1 MLKKDGSWRF
11 CIDYIKLNAITV
23 KNRFP
28 TPLIE
33 EILDELAGTKY
44 FTKLDMR
51 SRYHHVRMKPED
63 EYKTAFKTHQGHY
76 QFKVMPFGLTNAP
89 ATFQCIMNDV
99 LAPFLR
105 KFVMVFLDDI
115 LIYSPDFDTHLQHL
129 ASVLEKLREH
139 QLYMKASKCS
149 FAQTK
154 LEYLGHIISDV
165 GVATDPSKIEAMLKW
180 PEPTTVTK
188 LRGFLGLTGY
198 YRKFVHHYGLIA
210 QPLTQLLKKKQFHW
224 SPEAQQAFDQLKQ
237 AMTTTPVLA
246 LPNFTE
252 PFVVE
257 TDRSD
262 VGIGAVLMQHGQPVA
277 YLSKAVAKHHKQLS
291 IYEKEF
297 LALIMVVEKWR
308 QYLQHQE
315 FTIRTDHK
323 SLNYLTEQNL
333 HSDMQRKAMNRLM
346 GLQCRERT

>member
-1 MLKKDGSWRF
+1 
-11 CIDYIKLNAITV
+11 
-23 KNRFP
+23 
-28 TPLIE
+28 
-33 EILDELAGTKY
+33 
-44 FTKLDMR
+44 
-51 SRYHHVRMKPED
+51 
-63 EYKTAFKTHQGHY
+63 
-76 QFKVMPFGLTNAP
+76 
-89 ATFQCIMNDV
+89 
-99 LAPFLR
+99 
-105 KFVMVFLDDI
+105 MVFMDDI

-246 LPNFTE
+246 LPNFT
-252 PFVVE
+252 
-257 TDRSD
+257 
-262 VGIGAVLMQHGQPVA
+262 
-277 YLSKAVAKHHKQLS
+277 
-291 IYEKEF
+291 
-297 LALIMVVEKWR
+297 
-308 QYLQHQE
+308 
-315 FTIRTDHK
+315 
-323 SLNYLTEQNL
+323 
-333 HSDMQRKAMNRLM
+333 
-346 GLQCRERT
+346 

>member
-1 MLKKDGSWRF
+1 
-11 CIDYIKLNAITV
+11 
-23 KNRFP
+23 
-28 TPLIE
+28 
-33 EILDELAGTKY
+33 
-44 FTKLDMR
+44 
-51 SRYHHVRMKPED
+51 
-63 EYKTAFKTHQGHY
+63 
-76 QFKVMPFGLTNAP
+76 MPFGLTNAP

-277 YLSKAVAKHHKQLS
+277 YLSNALAKHHKQLS
-291 IYEKEF
+291 IYKKEF

-333 HSDMQRKAMNRLM
+333 HSDMQRKAMNSLM
-346 GLQCRERT
+346 VLQCRERT